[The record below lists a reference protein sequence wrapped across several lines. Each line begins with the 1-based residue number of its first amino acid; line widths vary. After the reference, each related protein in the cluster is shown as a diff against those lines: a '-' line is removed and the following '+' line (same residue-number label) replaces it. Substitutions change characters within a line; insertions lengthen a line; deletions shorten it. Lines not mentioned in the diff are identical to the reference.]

1 MSDSPTTPSSE
12 APASPW
18 SVLKHG
24 PFARYMTGEVISMMG
39 TWMQMM
45 AQAWVV
51 TGLTSSNFTLG
62 MLNFASGIPMLVFA
76 SWGGV
81 LADRHDKRHI
91 LLITQ
96 VIQIFLAVAIGWL
109 VLTKAI
115 TVWYILAAGV
125 CLGISTAF
133 EMPAASALIPE
144 LVGKQRLRAAI
155 SVDRSLFHATRTAG
169 PALGG
174 WLMHAM
180 GTASAFFAN
189 ATSFLAMIIALYTL
203 PPRVR
208 GTEEEEAQRQTG
220 MRDGWNYVRGDKPT
234 RTMIFL
240 LAAITTC
247 ISPFFMITMSNFSRY
262 VLQVPEE
269 KFGMLMASSGVGAFA
284 GSLWLLRIAGHH
296 RRTYLRGAAAVI
308 TVSMLAF
315 SQSRNLY
322 EAMVSIILMTGG
334 TSTLF
339 GLANTIVQ
347 ERAPDALRG
356 RVSALTGMSF
366 FGVLPFSGL
375 LVTAIA
381 DYVGLRQ
388 AMGGAA
394 ILFGILATAILFRY
408 QHACEEQP
416 VASEPSAA

>member
-1 MSDSPTTPSSE
+1 
-12 APASPW
+12 
-18 SVLKHG
+18 
-24 PFARYMTGEVISMMG
+24 MMG

-51 TGLTSSNFTLG
+51 TGLTKSNFTLG
-62 MLNFASGIPMLVFA
+62 MLNFASGIPMLIFA

-81 LADRHDKRHI
+81 MADRLDKRHI
-91 LLITQ
+91 LLVTQ
-96 VIQIFLAVAIGWL
+96 VIQILLAVALGCL
-109 VLTKAI
+109 VLTHAI

-144 LVGKQRLRAAI
+144 LVGRERLRAAI

-174 WLMHAM
+174 WLMHAL

-189 ATSFLAMIIALYTL
+189 ATSFLAMIVALYTL

-220 MRDGWNYVRGDKPT
+220 MREGWNYVRGDKPT

-269 KFGMLMASSGVGAFA
+269 KFGILMASSGVGAFV

-296 RRTYLRGAAAVI
+296 RRAYLRGAALVI
-308 TVSMLAF
+308 TVAMLAF

-322 EAMVSIILMTGG
+322 EAMVSIVLMTGG

-394 ILFGILATAILFRY
+394 LLFGVLATTILFRY

>member
-1 MSDSPTTPSSE
+1 
-12 APASPW
+12 
-18 SVLKHG
+18 VLKYG

-62 MLNFASGIPMLVFA
+62 MLNFASGIPMLIFA

-81 LADRHDKRHI
+81 MADRLDKRHI
-91 LLITQ
+91 LLVTQ
-96 VIQIFLAVAIGWL
+96 VIQIVLAVALGCL
-109 VLTKAI
+109 VLTHTI

-144 LVGKQRLRAAI
+144 LVGRERLRAAI

-174 WLMHAM
+174 WLMHAL

-189 ATSFLAMIIALYTL
+189 ATSFLAMIVALYTL
-203 PPRVR
+203 PPRTR

-220 MRDGWNYVRGDKPT
+220 MREGWNYVRGDKPT

-269 KFGMLMASSGVGAFA
+269 KFGMLMASSGVGAFV

-296 RRTYLRGAAAVI
+296 RRAYLRGAALVI

-315 SQSRNLY
+315 SRSRNLY
-322 EAMVSIILMTGG
+322 EAMVSIVLMTGG

-394 ILFGILATAILFRY
+394 LLFGVLATAILFRY

-416 VASEPSAA
+416 VASAAAPV

>member
-1 MSDSPTTPSSE
+1 
-12 APASPW
+12 
-18 SVLKHG
+18 L
-24 PFARYMTGEVISMMG
+24 
-39 TWMQMM
+39 
-45 AQAWVV
+45 
-51 TGLTSSNFTLG
+51 
-62 MLNFASGIPMLVFA
+62 
-76 SWGGV
+76 
-81 LADRHDKRHI
+81 
-91 LLITQ
+91 
-96 VIQIFLAVAIGWL
+96 GWL
-109 VLTKAI
+109 VHTRSI
-115 TVWYILAAGV
+115 TLWHILAAGV

-144 LVGKQRLRAAI
+144 LVGRERLRAAI

-174 WLMHAM
+174 WLMNTLGA
-180 GTASAFFAN
+180 ASAFFVN
-189 ATSFLAMIIALYTL
+189 ATSFVAMIIALFTL

-220 MRDGWNYVRGDKPT
+220 MRDGFNYVRSDKPT

-240 LAAITTC
+240 LASITTC
-247 ISPFFMITMSNFSRY
+247 ISPFFMVTMSNYSRN
-262 VLQVPEE
+262 VLHISEAE
-269 KFGMLMASSGVGAFA
+269 FGYLMGGSGVGAFA
-284 GSLWLLRIAGHH
+284 GSLWLLRIAAHH
-296 RRTYLRGAAAVI
+296 RRAYLRGAAVVI
-308 TVSMLAF
+308 TLAMLGF
-315 SQSRNLY
+315 SQARNFF
-322 EAMVSIILMTGG
+322 EAIVAIVLLTSG

-375 LVTAIA
+375 LVGAIA

-388 AMGGAA
+388 AMGGATL
-394 ILFGILATAILFRY
+394 LFGILATMILFRY

-416 VASEPSAA
+416 VASAPAATV

>member
-1 MSDSPTTPSSE
+1 
-12 APASPW
+12 
-18 SVLKHG
+18 
-24 PFARYMTGEVISMMG
+24 MTGEVISMMG

-91 LLITQ
+91 LLVTQ
-96 VIQIFLAVAIGWL
+96 VIQIILAVAIGWL

-180 GTASAFFAN
+180 GTAAAFFAN
-189 ATSFLAMIIALYTL
+189 ATSFVAMIIALYTL

-220 MRDGWNYVRGDKPT
+220 MRDGWNYVRSDKPT

-269 KFGMLMASSGVGAFA
+269 KFGILMASSGVGAFV
-284 GSLWLLRIAGHH
+284 GSLWLLRITGHH
-296 RRTYLRGAAAVI
+296 RRAYLRGAAVVI
-308 TVSMLAF
+308 TVAMLAF

-322 EAMVSIILMTGG
+322 EAMISIVLMTGC

-394 ILFGILATAILFRY
+394 LLFGILATAILFRY

-416 VASEPSAA
+416 VATAPSESSAA

>member
-1 MSDSPTTPSSE
+1 M
-12 APASPW
+12 
-18 SVLKHG
+18 V
-24 PFARYMTGEVISMMG
+24 GETVSMLG

-45 AQAWVV
+45 AQSWVV
-51 TGLTSSNFTLG
+51 TGLTTSNFTLG
-62 MLNFASGIPMLVFA
+62 LLNFASGIPMLVFA

-81 LADRHDKRHI
+81 LADRLDKRRI

-96 VIQIFLAVAIGWL
+96 VVQIILALGLGWL
-109 VLTKAI
+109 VATKMI
-115 TVWYILAAGV
+115 TVWYILAAGIT
-125 CLGISTAF
+125 LGISTAF

-144 LVGKQRLRAAI
+144 LVGRERLRAAI

-174 WLMHAM
+174 WLMHAL

-189 ATSFLAMIIALYTL
+189 ALSFVAMIVALFTL
-203 PPRVR
+203 PPRVP
-208 GTEEEEAQRQTG
+208 GSAEEEAQRQTG
-220 MRDGWNYVRGDKPT
+220 MRDGWNYVRGDRPT
-234 RTMIFL
+234 RTMLML

-269 KFGMLMASSGVGAFA
+269 KFGFLMASSGIGAFT
-284 GSLWLLRIAGHH
+284 GSMWLLHIAARH
-296 RRTYLRGAAAVI
+296 RRSYLCGAAAVI
-308 TVSMLAF
+308 SVAMFGF

-322 EAMVSIILMTGG
+322 QAIASIIFMTGG

-375 LVTAIA
+375 LVTAVA
-381 DYVGLRQ
+381 DSIGLRN

-394 ILFGILATAILFRY
+394 LLFGVVATAILYRY
-408 QHACEEQP
+408 QSACTDQP
-416 VASEPSAA
+416 VAVEPAVSTTA

>member
-1 MSDSPTTPSSE
+1 M
-12 APASPW
+12 A
-18 SVLKHG
+18 
-24 PFARYMTGEVISMMG
+24 GETVSMLG

-45 AQAWVV
+45 AQGWVV
-51 TGLTSSNFTLG
+51 TGLTASNFKLG
-62 MLNFASGIPMLVFA
+62 MLNFASGLPMLIFA

-81 LADRHDKRHI
+81 LADRHDKRRI

-96 VIQIFLAVAIGWL
+96 VVQIITALAMGWL
-109 VLTKAI
+109 VYTKAI
-115 TVWYILAAGV
+115 TVWHILIAGV
-125 CLGISTAF
+125 CLGTSASF

-144 LVGKQRLRAAI
+144 LVGREKLRAAI

-169 PALGG
+169 PAIGG
-174 WLMHAM
+174 WLMQAM

-189 ATSFLAMIIALYTL
+189 ATSFLAMIIALFTL
-203 PPRVR
+203 PPRPV
-208 GTEEEEAQRQTG
+208 GTAEEEAQRQTG
-220 MRDGWNYVRGDKPT
+220 MRDGWNYVRGDRPT
-234 RTMIFL
+234 RTMILL
-240 LAAITTC
+240 LASITTC

-262 VLQVPEE
+262 VLHVPAE
-269 KFGMLMASSGVGAFA
+269 KFGILMASSGVGAFV
-284 GSLWLLRIAGHH
+284 GSLWLLRITSSH
-296 RRTYLRGAAAVI
+296 RRAYLRWAAALI
-308 TVSMLAF
+308 TVSMFCF
-315 SQSRNLY
+315 SQARNLY
-322 EAMVSIILMTGG
+322 EAMAAIIFMTGG

-381 DYVGLRQ
+381 DSVGLRQ

-394 ILFGILATAILFRY
+394 LLFGVAAAAILFRY

-416 VASEPSAA
+416 MAQAPAVSTTA

>member
-1 MSDSPTTPSSE
+1 M
-12 APASPW
+12 A
-18 SVLKHG
+18 
-24 PFARYMTGEVISMMG
+24 GETISMLG

-62 MLNFASGIPMLVFA
+62 MLNFASGIPMLIFA

-81 LADRHDKRHI
+81 MADRLDKRHI
-91 LLITQ
+91 LLVTQ
-96 VIQIFLAVAIGWL
+96 VIQIFLAVALGWL
-109 VLTKAI
+109 VLTHTI

-144 LVGKQRLRAAI
+144 LVGRERLRAAI

-174 WLMHAM
+174 WLMHAL

-189 ATSFLAMIIALYTL
+189 ATSFLAMIVALYTL
-203 PPRVR
+203 PPRTR

-220 MRDGWNYVRGDKPT
+220 MREGWNYVRGDKPT

-269 KFGMLMASSGVGAFA
+269 KFGMLMASSGVGAFV

-296 RRTYLRGAAAVI
+296 RRAYLRGAAAVI

-322 EAMVSIILMTGG
+322 EAMVSIVLMTGG

-394 ILFGILATAILFRY
+394 LLFGVLATMILFRY

-416 VASEPSAA
+416 VASAAAPV